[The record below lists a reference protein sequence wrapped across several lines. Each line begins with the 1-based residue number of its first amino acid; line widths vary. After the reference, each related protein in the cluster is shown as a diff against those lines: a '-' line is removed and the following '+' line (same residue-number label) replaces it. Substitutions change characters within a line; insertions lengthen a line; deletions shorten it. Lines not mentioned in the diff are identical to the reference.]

1 MIQESLDEEIWGSQ
15 TEREVISNNMGITA
29 EPEETPRNLSSVVV
43 FVCCRLNKEEAPGM
57 QSKLCRPSLLFADLC
72 EAQ

>member
-29 EPEETPRNLSSVVV
+29 
-43 FVCCRLNKEEAPGM
+43 A
-57 QSKLCRPSLLFADLC
+57 SLFCA
-72 EAQ
+72 EREVRYS